1 MEGTYASGGRENPS
15 QTSYPLGIKPGARN
29 ALADRC
35 QDPESGVRNVDQMI
49 DQSILPKISLALLE
63 QMAEDQIAS
72 RLILDA
78 DDNGEF
84 TFEFDQ
90 D

>member
-1 MEGTYASGGRENPS
+1 
-15 QTSYPLGIKPGARN
+15 
-29 ALADRC
+29 
-35 QDPESGVRNVDQMI
+35 MI
-49 DQSILPKISLALLE
+49 DQNILPKISLALLE
-63 QMAEDQIAS
+63 QMAEGQLAS

-84 TFEFDQ
+84 TFEFGQ